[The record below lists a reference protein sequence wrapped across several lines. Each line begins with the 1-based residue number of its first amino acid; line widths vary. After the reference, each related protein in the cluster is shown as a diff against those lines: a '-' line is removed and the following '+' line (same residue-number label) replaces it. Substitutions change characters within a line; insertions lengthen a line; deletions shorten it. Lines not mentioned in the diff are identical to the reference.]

1 MSSQNAHQL
10 VSIAIATYNGGSF
23 LTEQL
28 DSLLNQSYKNIEIV
42 ISDDKS
48 TDNTLS
54 ILDEYA
60 RKDPR
65 ITYSINPSPSGFKN
79 NFNRAI
85 SLCKGEIIFLCDQDD
100 IWFENKIE
108 EHIQCYKNPNI
119 QWVYNEVA
127 LVDEHKKP
135 IGEYPS
141 NYYTGLSFF
150 YMTGGRCILGCA
162 TSYRSNLLTKVL
174 PINDLAPGHDSYIQ
188 MAIYPTKSFYIH
200 KKLQEYRQ
208 HKRSVTTGIQESPTD
223 INLNIKKSI
232 AYVKNLSFDNKL
244 AITKRIY
251 LFFLYC
257 LKLLKYSI
265 KKHTI

>member
-10 VSIAIATYNGGSF
+10 VSVAIATYNGESF
-23 LTEQL
+23 LAEQL
-28 DSLLNQSYKNIEIV
+28 DSLLSQSYTNIEIV

-60 RKDPR
+60 RKDAR
-65 ITYSINPSPSGFKN
+65 IIYSVNPSPRGFKN

-85 SLCKGEIIFLCDQDD
+85 SLCKGEIVFLCDQDD

-108 EHIQCYKNPNI
+108 EHIQCYTDSHIK
-119 QWVYNEVA
+119 WVYNEVA
-127 LVDEHKKP
+127 LVDEDKKP

-141 NYYTGLSFF
+141 NYYTDLSFF

-162 TSYRSNLLTKVL
+162 TSYRSDLLTKIL

-188 MAIYPTKSFYIH
+188 MAIYPAASFHIQ

-208 HKRSVTTGIQESPTD
+208 HTQSVTTGIQEAPTD
-223 INLNIKKSI
+223 INLNVKKSI
-232 AYVKNLSFDNKL
+232 DYVKSLSMDNKL
-244 AITKRIY
+244 RLSKRLY

-257 LKLLKYSI
+257 LKQLKYSI